1 MYNKKQLIA
10 TAVCTAIV
18 VCILNYVF
26 FVQLG
31 GYPSGDTV
39 TRARRII
46 EENYVNPLTDEQRTK
61 MNDTAIAG
69 MVYSLGDQYSS
80 YLNTEALE
88 AYEEDKKE
96 SYVGIGVSVNFDSE
110 NNVMTVVSPYDGSP
124 AQAAGILPQD
134 VI

>member
-31 GYPSGDTV
+31 GYPSGDMV

-61 MNDTAIAG
+61 MSA
-69 MVYSLGDQYSS
+69 
-80 YLNTEALE
+80 
-88 AYEEDKKE
+88 
-96 SYVGIGVSVNFDSE
+96 
-110 NNVMTVVSPYDGSP
+110 
-124 AQAAGILPQD
+124 AQKRWTQP
-134 VI
+134 